1 MAVKKKFP
9 YRSALV
15 ACNGGCHVQ
24 EGQSCENGCIGC
36 GICVSVCPF
45 QAIVINENG
54 VAQVDEAKC
63 VACGKCVR
71 ECPKQVIHI
80 HECANYIVVRCSNRQ
95 NGKEARQVCLA
106 SCIGC
111 GICTSRCPAGISHP
125 MVGLLAR
132 RLTGKYIEPESKHLT
147 KRVEEIHEG
156 KYDALIEQIMQ
167 KPIAE
172 MEELYNTREI
182 EK

>member
-45 QAIVINENG
+45 QAIAINENG
-54 VAQVDEAKC
+54 VAEVDEAKC

-71 ECPKQVIHI
+71 ECPKGALSMSMEFPHVAPVKTRQV
-80 HECANYIVVRCSNRQ
+80 ESKPEPTPEELAAEAAKKADR
-95 NGKEARQVCLA
+95 EARIAAAKAAKAAQEA
-106 SCIGC
+106 
-111 GICTSRCPAGISHP
+111 
-125 MVGLLAR
+125 
-132 RLTGKYIEPESKHLT
+132 ESAK
-147 KRVEEIHEG
+147 E
-156 KYDALIEQIMQ
+156 
-167 KPIAE
+167 
-172 MEELYNTREI
+172 
-182 EK
+182 

>member
-63 VACGKCVR
+63 VACGKCVST
-71 ECPKQVIHI
+71 CPKHIIELLPAKKKVKVQCSSKDMGKNVIPNCSVGCIACKICEKNCPFDAI
-80 HECANYIVVRCSNRQ
+80 HVIDN
-95 NGKEARQVCLA
+95 LA
-106 SCIGC
+106 VIDYTKCKAC
-111 GICTSRCPAGISHP
+111 GICANKCPKG
-125 MVGLLAR
+125 V
-132 RLTGKYIEPESKHLT
+132 LTGKRPAQLVLS
-147 KRVEEIHEG
+147 R
-156 KYDALIEQIMQ
+156 
-167 KPIAE
+167 
-172 MEELYNTREI
+172 
-182 EK
+182 

>member
-95 NGKEARQVCLA
+95 NGKKPDRSAWPAVSAAVSVRRPAQLVL
-106 SCIGC
+106 
-111 GICTSRCPAGISHP
+111 SR
-125 MVGLLAR
+125 
-132 RLTGKYIEPESKHLT
+132 
-147 KRVEEIHEG
+147 
-156 KYDALIEQIMQ
+156 
-167 KPIAE
+167 
-172 MEELYNTREI
+172 
-182 EK
+182 

>member
-63 VACGKCVR
+63 VACGKCVS

-111 GICTSRCPAGISHP
+111 GI
-125 MVGLLAR
+125 
-132 RLTGKYIEPESKHLT
+132 
-147 KRVEEIHEG
+147 
-156 KYDALIEQIMQ
+156 
-167 KPIAE
+167 
-172 MEELYNTREI
+172 
-182 EK
+182 